1 MINNIVSIGEE
12 LFLIK
17 YNLRDEYEQLAF
29 EWNKIGPERRSFKRD
44 GRLYLC
50 EVIEEATIVK
60 EEETVIEEKTKVIK
74 KKKSNKL

>member
-1 MINNIVSIGEE
+1 MTNIVNIGDE
-12 LFLIK
+12 LFIIRH
-17 YNLRDEYEQLAF
+17 NLRDEYEQLAF

-74 KKKSNKL
+74 KKKLNKL

>member
-1 MINNIVSIGEE
+1 MTNIVNIGDE
-12 LFLIK
+12 LFIIRH
-17 YNLRDEYEQLAF
+17 NLRDEYEQLAF

>member
-1 MINNIVSIGEE
+1 MTNIIEVNGE

-17 YNLRDEYEQLAF
+17 MSIKDEHEQLAF

-50 EVIEEATIVK
+50 EVIEEATIV
-60 EEETVIEEKTKVIK
+60 EEETVIEEKTKVTK

>member
-1 MINNIVSIGEE
+1 MTNLINVNGE
-12 LFLIK
+12 LFMVK
-17 YNLRDEYEQLAF
+17 MSVRDEHEQLAF
-29 EWNKIGPERRSFKRD
+29 EWNKIGPEKRSFKRD